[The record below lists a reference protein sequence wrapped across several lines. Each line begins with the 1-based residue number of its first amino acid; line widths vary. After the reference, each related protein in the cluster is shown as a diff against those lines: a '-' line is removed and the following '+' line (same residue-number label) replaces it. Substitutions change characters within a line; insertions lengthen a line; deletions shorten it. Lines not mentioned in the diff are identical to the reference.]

1 MLEAQ
6 KEFDKV
12 VRTDEAFNYKY
23 APLDKVIEA
32 TRKGLASNGLVIM
45 QFPINEEDRVGVKT
59 IVAHTSGEIIESQYS
74 TSSYKK
80 DPQGVGA
87 LLTYLRRYAYM
98 AVCGIAPE
106 DDDGV
111 SAMPITNKIVPESLT
126 DTIPFGKHKGKK
138 WEDVPNNYLLWLIAQ
153 ERTTP
158 QIREKATQV
167 LESKNVKSSDP
178 TDQWTQ

>member
-1 MLEAQ
+1 MNIDIPKEKLSNYDYVLRWLKEDLKQPEQGQ
-6 KEFDKV
+6 KKFDKV

-98 AVCGIAPE
+98 AVC
-106 DDDGV
+106 
-111 SAMPITNKIVPESLT
+111 
-126 DTIPFGKHKGKK
+126 
-138 WEDVPNNYLLWLIAQ
+138 
-153 ERTTP
+153 
-158 QIREKATQV
+158 
-167 LESKNVKSSDP
+167 
-178 TDQWTQ
+178 